1 DNYLIALD
9 QYSGKQ
15 IWKIG
20 IAPSYLKYSNN
31 LLYAYTGDKLIVI
44 DKKGNIKWKIDAS
57 SEPLFSSGTIYLR
70 SNEGISAINQYT
82 GNKKWIFQDSGNPL
96 LVSNH
101 VVYILSDNT
110 LNALS
115 EDGKLLWKIRAEKIL
130 ERANGVLYV
139 LSDNYLIALDQ
150 YSGKQIWKIIV

>member
-1 DNYLIALD
+1 MKRGILIAFFLM
-9 QYSGKQ
+9 
-15 IWKIG
+15 
-20 IAPSYLKYSNN
+20 AC
-31 LLYAYTGDKLIVI
+31 
-44 DKKGNIKWKIDAS
+44 
-57 SEPLFSSGTIYLR
+57 
-70 SNEGISAINQYT
+70 ISAANSAEIV
-82 GNKKWIFQDSGNPL
+82 SL

-150 YSGKQIWKIIV
+150 YSGKQIWKI